1 MMHINTILHP
11 TDFSDIA
18 DQALQVARSLARD
31 HGAKLVLINVPPAPP
46 PMEHYVP
53 QAEFAGWVEEAER
66 QLDRLAHSITDV
78 PVELCVHTGDPGAA
92 ILEAADQHHAELI
105 VMGTHGRRG
114 FTRLLMG
121 SVAEHVVRNAHCP
134 VLTIKPGV
142 GELLLHEEEPA
153 VGNHE
158 FVPAHA

>member
-11 TDFSDIA
+11 TDFSEIA
-18 DQALQVARSLARD
+18 AQALQVARSLARD
-31 HGAKLVLINVPPAPP
+31 HGAKLVLVNVPPLPP
-46 PMEHYVP
+46 PLEHYVP
-53 QAEFAGWVEEAER
+53 PAEYPGGVEEAKR
-66 QLDRLAHSITDV
+66 QLDHLAHSITDV
-78 PVELCVHTGDPGAA
+78 QVEPCVHTGDPGAA

-114 FTRLLMG
+114 FSRLLMG

-142 GELLLHEEEPA
+142 GELLLHDEELA
-153 VGNHE
+153 VDKQE